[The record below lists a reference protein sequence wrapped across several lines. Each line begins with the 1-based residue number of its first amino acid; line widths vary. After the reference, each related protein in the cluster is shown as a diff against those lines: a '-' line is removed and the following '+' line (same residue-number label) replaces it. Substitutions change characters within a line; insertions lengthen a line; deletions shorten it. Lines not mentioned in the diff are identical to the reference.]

1 MVVFSLLPRPVP
13 NKLSFMRSA
22 LAPVAVDRRLWV
34 SPRTRGGIVVRFAL
48 GFVLGLMA
56 CSFSPAA
63 EASRI
68 LVAFEADASTEAIAK
83 LETKFHL
90 TLVQALPE
98 ARSRVYSLSVE
109 NLAATIRQIENEPAV
124 RYAEVDQ
131 KVSIP
136 PTP

>member
-1 MVVFSLLPRPVP
+1 
-13 NKLSFMRSA
+13 
-22 LAPVAVDRRLWV
+22 
-34 SPRTRGGIVVRFAL
+34 
-48 GFVLGLMA
+48 MA